1 MQRGITGILLGN
13 SGLDVSLKDPATGVC
28 TAKQSSPY
36 QSIPVSFY
44 WSITTLTTVGYGD
57 VVPVTPLGR
66 FIASVTMLFGVL
78 AIALPSSMLGAKF
91 DMKYQQFKEK
101 EAKKKAKKDAIKKQK
116 KLGQT
121 NALIQPNKM
130 ENSTQINQNNLSSL
144 NLSPEKKKLE
154 VMNLDFAGTPSNT
167 NMANINLDR
176 IAQPLNFKDSNIQM
190 RHSRSKSVD
199 QQHIP
204 SDSDKNWS
212 NKVFCW
218 LLITYN
224 GKELAKK
231 VTINHKMQSLNA
243 YIHEQVQCVLH
254 DSYQQNSIS
263 FSKIRVTTDGY
274 EISMDQDV
282 PISDYANI
290 KDQIHLEVMLE

>member
-1 MQRGITGILLGN
+1 
-13 SGLDVSLKDPATGVC
+13 
-28 TAKQSSPY
+28 
-36 QSIPVSFY
+36 
-44 WSITTLTTVGYGD
+44 
-57 VVPVTPLGR
+57 
-66 FIASVTMLFGVL
+66 
-78 AIALPSSMLGAKF
+78 
-91 DMKYQQFKEK
+91 
-101 EAKKKAKKDAIKKQK
+101 
-116 KLGQT
+116 
-121 NALIQPNKM
+121 
-130 ENSTQINQNNLSSL
+130 
-144 NLSPEKKKLE
+144 
-154 VMNLDFAGTPSNT
+154 
-167 NMANINLDR
+167 MADINLDR
-176 IAQPLNFKDSNIQM
+176 IAQLLNFKDSNIQM

-204 SDSDKNWS
+204 SDFDKNWS
-212 NKVFCW
+212 NKVLCW

-243 YIHEQVQCVLH
+243 YIHEQVQSVLH
-254 DSYQQNSIS
+254 DSYQQTSIS